1 MVKNRIPQGCDQQGR
16 HPEAAEAATEV
27 GAEDN
32 DPHMQAFIEDVV
44 IAVAVFTVIFLF
56 GLSVWGVLA

>member
-1 MVKNRIPQGCDQQGR
+1 MNRIPHGCDQQGR

-27 GAEDN
+27 GADD
-32 DPHMQAFIEDVV
+32 DPHMQAFVEDVV
-44 IAVAVFTVIFLF
+44 MAVAVFAVIFLF